1 MSEELKD
8 DLRELMKKYGPEK
21 VDSITDKDSAIK
33 HFRTS
38 SEVYKKLGEGYK
50 RERDEIKRERNILK
64 EENEILREMVDALEA
79 RKKGSKHEVVYLFI
93 LLGVSIVINF
103 MMNIFVF

>member
-1 MSEELKD
+1 MSKELKG

-38 SEVYKKLGEGYK
+38 SKVYKKLGEGYK

-79 RKKGSKHEVVYLFI
+79 REKGNKHEVIYLFI
-93 LLGVSIVINF
+93 LLGISIVINF
-103 MMNIFVF
+103 IINIFVF